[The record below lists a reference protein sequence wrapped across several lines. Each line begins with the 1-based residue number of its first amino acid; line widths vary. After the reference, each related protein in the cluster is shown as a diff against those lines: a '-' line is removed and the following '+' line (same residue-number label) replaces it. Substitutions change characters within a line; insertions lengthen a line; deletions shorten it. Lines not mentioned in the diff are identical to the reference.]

1 MEYRKEIGEF
11 EKKQM
16 AEISQEIDDLN
27 TNTYEE
33 TEHNYQQ
40 HEIVNGLSEYKRQ
53 QINNMLKR
61 VNNIYKNMELSHK
74 NNDFSE
80 MNEQPRDDK
89 PGQINAAKRHND
101 ILGKFYGLG
110 YSVESTT
117 EQETEER
124 EREPRSLRTND
135 NEREPR
141 QIERKK
147 RHRRHLTEWDENY

>member
-61 VNNIYKNMELSHK
+61 VNNIYKNMELGGK
-74 NNDFSE
+74 NNEFSE

-89 PGQINAAKRHND
+89 PGQIHAAKRHND

-110 YSVESTT
+110 YSVET
-117 EQETEER
+117 ENRETEDR
-124 EREPRSLRTND
+124 EEP
-135 NEREPR
+135 P
-141 QIERKK
+141 RKK
-147 RHRRHLTEWDENY
+147 RHRRHFDENY